1 MVVET
6 ATCAEKCIA
15 YLRENKIG
23 RATFICLDRVL
34 ENSEQHMNQ
43 PFNPPKDSN
52 RLFDLVKPNDPKFRI
67 AFYYAL
73 KDTLVCETMDA
84 AGNIN
89 KRCDEQR

>member
-1 MVVET
+1 M
-6 ATCAEKCIA
+6 
-15 YLRENKIG
+15 NK
-23 RATFICLDRVL
+23 
-34 ENSEQHMNQ
+34 

-89 KRCDEQR
+89 KRCDD